1 MTELKRLRRIDR
13 SENDVLYFMYE
24 YFSDDKN
31 PENDQNLIPAGIGI
45 KDAPNFHQELCSL
58 LNEVS
63 NKNPTARIAWAAP
76 RGHAKSAYLSN
87 CFPVHQIVFH
97 KREYILIIS
106 ETDTSARKFIEWVAL
121 QLKFNKKLREDFGEL
136 LAPQKALNNNVSWG
150 RFP

>member
-1 MTELKRLRRIDR
+1 MSFT
-13 SENDVLYFMYE
+13 SCNE

-45 KDAPNFHQELCSL
+45 KDAPSFHQELCSL

-97 KREYILIIS
+97 KRKYILIIS
-106 ETDTSARKFIEWVAL
+106 ETDTSARKFIEWVSL
-121 QLKFNKKLREDFGEL
+121 QLKFNKSMKRRWRKQRGYFEKSD
-136 LAPQKALNNNVSWG
+136 V
-150 RFP
+150 RFKFR